1 MWIKTEERELVKQSN
16 LPFEQSLNP
25 LLSFLLKA
33 TKLDCVW
40 LERSVSLVLLQVQ
53 VTDNPSTC
61 VEILDA
67 TSDNKE
73 TSSSIMF

>member
-1 MWIKTEERELVKQSN
+1 MVKQSN

-53 VTDNPSTC
+53 VTDNRSTC

-67 TSDNKE
+67 RVKTRKLAVQ
-73 TSSSIMF
+73 

>member
-1 MWIKTEERELVKQSN
+1 MVKQSN

-61 VEILDA
+61 IEILDA
-67 TSDNKE
+67 RVTTRKLAVQ
-73 TSSSIMF
+73 

>member
-1 MWIKTEERELVKQSN
+1 MVKQSN

-67 TSDNKE
+67 TVTTRKLAVQ
-73 TSSSIMF
+73 

>member
-1 MWIKTEERELVKQSN
+1 MVKQSN

-53 VTDNPSTC
+53 VTDNRSTC

-67 TSDNKE
+67 TVTTRKLAVQ
-73 TSSSIMF
+73 